1 MGQFSVNRRVF
12 LAGGVVAAAMAF
24 LTWNGFAQT
33 MVYYVTVGELL
44 GQGDAAYDRPVRV
57 GGHVVDGTMNHDSGA
72 GVLVFQMSDGTGTLP
87 VTYRGVKPDLLGY
100 SAQGAYQDVVV
111 EGRLGRDG
119 TLRATQLIVK
129 HGPDF
134 EEAPAN
140 GARSPNAAGAGAR

>member
-1 MGQFSVNRRVF
+1 MALHSVNRRVF

-44 GQGDAAYDRPVRV
+44 AQGDAAFDRPVRV
-57 GGHVVDGTMNHDSGA
+57 GGRLVDGTMKHDPSGGA
-72 GVLVFQMSDGTGTLP
+72 LAFQMSDGTGTLP

-100 SAQGAYQDVVV
+100 SGQGAYQDVVV
-111 EGRLGRDG
+111 EGKLGRDG

-129 HGPDF
+129 HGPEF
-134 EEAPAN
+134 EAKP
-140 GARSPNAAGAGAR
+140 